1 MWLRKELAII
11 GSSEE
16 KKNVDA
22 IAIEILTNMN
32 ATMTTIMKLSGKEP
46 SDMRVEI
53 LE

>member
-1 MWLRKELAII
+1 MVEKGTGYYWII
-11 GSSEE
+11 RG

-46 SDMRVEI
+46 SNMRVEI